1 MALENPLHQGEEI
14 LKQYVSTLDNLY
26 DEIKERLKED
36 EGSGFIK
43 TD

>member
-1 MALENPLHQGEEI
+1 MALENPLHKREEI
-14 LKQYVSTLDNLY
+14 LKQYVSTLENLY

-36 EGSGFIK
+36 EGSGFMK